1 MKRNTISIFVL
12 ALLAVLFIAC
22 PLVTSTDVVDNTVPL
37 TGQTKLVVRN
47 QNGSVQLTK
56 TLDNAVSLHMTK
68 RVTGPNATE
77 AQNRLPDITISVTD
91 TGGQVGVFV
100 DIPEGGVYTYGVDI
114 QATLPAGLQTD
125 INSSNGDISG
135 GMFTAPMKLVT
146 TNGTVTVN
154 DIGASVDAQSTN
166 GKLNLQGIAGSVQ
179 GTTTN
184 GTIDVQV
191 AIPDSG
197 FCRLVGT
204 NALVTLQIP
213 ESTSARVYVTTTN
226 GQIRH
231 TGLAIAGNV
240 DQHKIDGRLGDGWG
254 DISITTTNG
263 DVVLT
268 GY

>member
-1 MKRNTISIFVL
+1 MRRNIIPIFVL
-12 ALLAVLFIAC
+12 ALLAVFFIAC
-22 PLVTSTDVVDNTVPL
+22 PLVTSTSVVDNTVAL
-37 TGQTKLVVRN
+37 AGQTRLVVRN

-56 TLDNAVSLHMTK
+56 TSDNAVGLHMTK

-77 AQNRLPDITISVTD
+77 CQNRLADITISVTD

-100 DIPEGGVYTYGVDI
+100 AMPEGGAYTYGVDI
-114 QATLPAGLQTD
+114 QATLPAWLQTD
-125 INSSNGDISG
+125 VSSVNGDISG
-135 GMFTAPMKLVT
+135 GLFTSPMKLVT
-146 TNGTVTVN
+146 TNGMVTVN
-154 DIGASVDAQSTN
+154 DISASVNAQSTN
-166 GKLNLQGIAGSVQ
+166 GKLSLQGIAGSVQ

-197 FCRLVGT
+197 FCRLAGT
-204 NALVTLQIP
+204 NTPVTLRVP
-213 ESTSARVYVTTTN
+213 DSTSARVYVTTTN

-231 TGLAIAGNV
+231 SGLAIAGNV
-240 DQHKIDGRLGDGWG
+240 DQHRIDGRLGDGRG

>member
-1 MKRNTISIFVL
+1 VKTFFRPL
-12 ALLAVLFIAC
+12 LLLPLLAVFFIAC
-22 PLVTSTDVVDNTVPL
+22 PLVTSTAVVDNTVPL
-37 TGQTKLVVRN
+37 AGQTRLVVRN
-47 QNGSVQLTK
+47 QNGSVQLSTSI
-56 TLDNAVSLHMTK
+56 DSSVALHMTE
-68 RVTGPNATE
+68 RVTGLNATE
-77 AQNRLPDITISVTD
+77 CQNRLPDITISVTD

-100 DIPEGGVYTYGVDI
+100 NTPQGGAYTYGVDI

-125 INSSNGDISG
+125 VQSTNGDISG
-135 GMFTAPMKLVT
+135 GLFTSPMNLTT

-154 DIGASVDAQSTN
+154 DISASVNAQTTN
-166 GKLNLQGIAGSVQ
+166 GNLSLQDIDGSVQ

-197 FCRLVGT
+197 FCRLAGT
-204 NALVTLQIP
+204 NTPVTLQVP

-254 DISITTTNG
+254 DISVTTTNG
-263 DVVLT
+263 DVILT